1 MARRTS
7 LTNTRLISELNMT
20 SIMDLTFLLLLT
32 FMITFPNIEQGIQV
46 RLPKGQ
52 TSSLEDVQN
61 SLAIAINDKGE
72 LYLDNVA
79 TTLEALGATLKSK
92 AQENPDVTVLVRAD
106 EAIAYGKVVA
116 VLRLMHDAE
125 LSRMALVTDPA
136 K

>member
-32 FMITFPNIEQGIQV
+32 FMITFPNIEQGISV

-52 TSSLEDVQN
+52 ASSVEDLD
-61 SLAIAINDKGE
+61 SLSITLNAKAE
-72 LYLDNVA
+72 LFLDNVA
-79 TTLEALGATLKSK
+79 TTEEALAAALKSK
-92 AQENPDVTVLVRAD
+92 AEENPDITILVRAD
-106 EAIAYGKVVA
+106 ESIAYGKVVT
-116 VLRLMHDAE
+116 VLRLMHDANIT
-125 LSRMALVTDPA
+125 RMALVTDPG

>member
-32 FMITFPNIEQGIQV
+32 FMITFPNIEQGISV

-52 TSSLEDVQN
+52 ATSLEDIPD
-61 SLAIAINDKGE
+61 SLSITLNAKAE
-72 LYLDNVA
+72 LFLDNVA
-79 TTLEALGATLKSK
+79 TTEEALAAALKSK
-92 AQENPDVTVLVRAD
+92 AEENPDITILVRAD
-106 EAIAYGKVVA
+106 ESIAYGKVVTI
-116 VLRLMHDAE
+116 LRLMHDANIT
-125 LSRMALVTDPA
+125 RMALVTDPG

>member
-32 FMITFPNIEQGIQV
+32 FMITFPNIEQGIAV

-52 TSSLEDVQN
+52 ATALEDPD
-61 SLAIAINDKGE
+61 SLAITLNAKGE
-72 LYLDNVA
+72 LFLDNVA
-79 TTLEALGATLKSK
+79 TTEEALAAALKSK
-92 AQENPDVTVLVRAD
+92 AAENPDATVLVRAD

-116 VLRLMHDAE
+116 VLRLMHDA
-125 LSRMALVTDPA
+125 SITRMALVTDPG

>member
-32 FMITFPNIEQGIQV
+32 FMITFPNIEQGIPV

-52 TSSLEDVQN
+52 ASSVEDLD
-61 SLAIAINDKGE
+61 SLSITLNAKAE
-72 LYLDNVA
+72 LFLDNVA
-79 TTLEALGATLKSK
+79 TTEEALAAALKSK
-92 AQENPDVTVLVRAD
+92 AEENPDITILVRAD
-106 EAIAYGKVVA
+106 ESIAYGKVVT
-116 VLRLMHDAE
+116 VLRLMHDANIT
-125 LSRMALVTDPA
+125 RMALVTDPG